1 MQRIIKSRSY
11 KKLVPVCFV
20 LVFILIPLTPS
31 SAQQL
36 QHFGIF
42 EYNSRSIALG
52 LTGIIDAYGPLS
64 VLRNPAVNRSGD
76 NLAILPFFE
85 WIGNDRWGDMLE
97 IPQLFANTG
106 NDSRLSALV
115 GKPGTTSK
123 YFGAVLQGRGVTFG
137 YVHSNR
143 DELLLEEK
151 VGLVD
156 PASKMY
162 GRNLES
168 DQLFGGY
175 TLKLGRK
182 ARLGILF
189 RNIRIIDTGV
199 RDTLAFRLRNIQ
211 DIDDFLDETG
221 AKKSSTAGVDF
232 GGLLAF
238 NILRRPVTVGFSL
251 KNVTASD
258 LDSIEVP
265 MLVNAGAAIIPF
277 RGLMIELN
285 LIDVLDEE
293 NVFNESGIRIGV
305 EYIFRGI
312 SIRSGIVGDK
322 VSFGVGLSG
331 GQLNLDYGSIEVD
344 HTRLSDPDQE
354 RSIRETYQSLEI
366 SLRGSFY

>member
-1 MQRIIKSRSY
+1 VQRIIKSQSY
-11 KKLVPVCFV
+11 KNLGAISI
-20 LVFILIPLTPS
+20 LLASILIPLTPS

-36 QHFGIF
+36 QHFGIS
-42 EYNSRSIALG
+42 EYNTRSIALG

-64 VLRNPAVNRSGD
+64 VIRNPAVNRSGD
-76 NLAILPFFE
+76 KLAILPFFE

-97 IPQLFANTG
+97 VPQLFANSG
-106 NDSRLSALV
+106 NDSTLAGLV
-115 GKPGTTSK
+115 GKPGTTSR
-123 YFGAVLQGRGVTFG
+123 YFGAVLQGRGLTFG

-143 DELLLEEK
+143 DELLLGEE
-151 VGLVD
+151 VGFVN
-156 PASKMY
+156 PTFRMY
-162 GRNLES
+162 GRHLES

-221 AKKSSTAGVDF
+221 AKISSTAGIDF

-258 LDSIEVP
+258 LDTVEVP

-285 LIDVLDEE
+285 LIDILDEE
-293 NVFNESGIRIGV
+293 NVFNESGVRIGV
-305 EYIFRGI
+305 EYIFR
-312 SIRSGIVGDK
+312 
-322 VSFGVGLSG
+322 
-331 GQLNLDYGSIEVD
+331 
-344 HTRLSDPDQE
+344 
-354 RSIRETYQSLEI
+354 
-366 SLRGSFY
+366 

>member
-1 MQRIIKSRSY
+1 MRRIIKSRSY
-11 KKLVPVCFV
+11 KKLGAISIL
-20 LVFILIPLTPS
+20 LVSIMIPLAPS

-106 NDSRLSALV
+106 NDTTLSALV

-123 YFGAVLQGRGVTFG
+123 YFGGVLQGRGVTLG

-143 DELLLEEK
+143 DELLLEE
-151 VGLVD
+151 VGLVN
-156 PASKMY
+156 PFFRMY

-211 DIDDFLDETG
+211 DIDDFLNETG

-258 LDSIEVP
+258 LDTVEVP
-265 MLVNAGAAIIPF
+265 MLVSAGAAIIPF

-285 LIDVLDEE
+285 LIDILDEE
-293 NVFNESGIRIGV
+293 SVFNESGIRIGV

-344 HTRLSDPDQE
+344 HTRLSDPDQN
-354 RSIRETYQSLEI
+354 RIIRETYQSLEI